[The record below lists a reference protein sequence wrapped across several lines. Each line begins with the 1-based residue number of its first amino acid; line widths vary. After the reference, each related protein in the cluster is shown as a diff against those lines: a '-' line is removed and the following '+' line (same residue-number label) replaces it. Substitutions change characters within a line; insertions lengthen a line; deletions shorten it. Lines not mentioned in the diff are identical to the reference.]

1 MLWLPARLAGGR
13 RRQQRKDVFS
23 RMTGAMYAAIGGLK
37 THMNNLNVIGNNVA
51 NVNTA
56 GFKAQRQIF
65 QETIYTT
72 SRSGSNGT
80 VTTGGVTPSQT
91 GFGAQVGSID
101 LLMSPSTFNPTGADL
116 DCMIEGDGFLMVGD
130 KDAVINGAEDYG
142 KLMLTR
148 VGDLCQD
155 PNGYICDGQGNVVY
169 GFATVVNP
177 YYDPTLEEGTDAYIA
192 AEKIANAAGFT
203 IKDKY
208 AVSSQLVPLRVPTAA
223 AEPTE
228 KNGGI
233 DKDGKHV
240 WERGD
245 PVYDI
250 LGGTTDD
257 DTSRTNISLADDKYF
272 TDGKVD
278 ATKLPEG
285 AGSKDGS
292 GTAAYT
298 GPVPNLEGKYVNL
311 RSMSINKNG
320 AIIGTGDS
328 GTVVLGYV
336 AIANVDSPSGVTH
349 MGGPYYQAL
358 EGAGDITV
366 SAVGGIMSGRYLNN
380 QVPKTDGNT
389 TTVPPM
395 DDALGNGKG
404 VGIRNGGLEASS
416 TDVATE
422 FANMIVTQRG
432 YQANTRII
440 TVTDSMLEE
449 LVNMKR

>member
-1 MLWLPARLAGGR
+1 
-13 RRQQRKDVFS
+13 
-23 RMTGAMYAAIGGLK
+23 MTGAMYAAIGGLK

-177 YYDPTLEEGTDAYIA
+177 YYRSDLKEGTPDYIK
-192 AEKIANAAGFT
+192 AEAEANAAGFT

-250 LGGTTDD
+250 LGGVTGD
-257 DTSRTNISLADDKYF
+257 DTSRTNINLADGKYF
-272 TDGKVD
+272 NDDGGIDVD
-278 ATKLPEG
+278 KLPDG
-285 AGSKDGS
+285 AGSKDGT
-292 GTAAYT
+292 GDKTYA

-320 AIIGTGDS
+320 AIIGTSDS

>member
-177 YYDPTLEEGTDAYIA
+177 YYNPALDIKDP
-192 AEKIANAAGFT
+192 ANADDIKKAEDAGFNT
-203 IKDKY
+203 TDKY
-208 AVSSQLVPLRVPTAA
+208 VVSSQLVPLRVPTAA

-228 KNGGI
+228 ANGGI
-233 DKDGKHV
+233 NPDTKKHN

-250 LGGTTDD
+250 LGGVSGD
-257 DTSRTNISLADDKYF
+257 DTSRTNLSLADSKYYDK
-272 TDGKVD
+272 DGKLVPGN
-278 ATKLPEG
+278 LPTG
-285 AGSKDGS
+285 AGTPDGT
-292 GTAAYT
+292 GAGVYD

-320 AIIGTGDS
+320 AIVGTGDS

-380 QVPKTDGNT
+380 QVPKDDK
-389 TTVPPM
+389 VPPM

-404 VGIRNGGLEASS
+404 TSIRNGGLEASS

>member
-1 MLWLPARLAGGR
+1 
-13 RRQQRKDVFS
+13 
-23 RMTGAMYAAIGGLK
+23 MYAAIGGLK

-116 DCMIEGDGFLMVGD
+116 DCMIEGDGFLMVGN

-192 AEKIANAAGFT
+192 AEKVANAAGFT
-203 IKDKY
+203 VKDKY

-223 AEPTE
+223 AEPTVE
-228 KNGGI
+228 NGGI
-233 DKDGKHV
+233 VDDKHV

-278 ATKLPEG
+278 ANKLPDG

-292 GTAAYT
+292 GAAAYS

-311 RSMSINKNG
+311 KSMSINKNG
-320 AIIGTGDS
+320 AIVGTGDS

-349 MGGPYYQAL
+349 VGGPYYQAL

>member
-1 MLWLPARLAGGR
+1 
-13 RRQQRKDVFS
+13 
-23 RMTGAMYAAIGGLK
+23 MTGAMYAAIGGLK

-177 YYDPTLEEGTDAYIA
+177 YYRSDLKEGTPYYIK
-192 AEKIANAAGFT
+192 AEAEANAAGFT

-250 LGGTTDD
+250 LGGVTGD
-257 DTSRTNISLADDKYF
+257 DTSRTNINLADGKYF
-272 TDGKVD
+272 NDDGGIDVD
-278 ATKLPEG
+278 KLPDG
-285 AGSKDGS
+285 AGSKDGT
-292 GTAAYT
+292 GDKTYA

-380 QVPKTDGNT
+380 QVPKDDK
-389 TTVPPM
+389 VPPM

-404 VGIRNGGLEASS
+404 TSIRNGGLEASS

>member
-1 MLWLPARLAGGR
+1 
-13 RRQQRKDVFS
+13 
-23 RMTGAMYAAIGGLK
+23 MTGAMYAAIGGLK

-177 YYDPTLEEGTDAYIA
+177 YYRSDLKEGTPDYIK
-192 AEKIANAAGFT
+192 AEAEANAAGFT

-250 LGGTTDD
+250 LGGVTGD
-257 DTSRTNISLADDKYF
+257 DTSRTNINLADGKYF
-272 TDGKVD
+272 NDDGGIDVD
-278 ATKLPEG
+278 KLPDG
-285 AGSKDGS
+285 AGSKDGT
-292 GTAAYT
+292 GDKTYA

>member
-1 MLWLPARLAGGR
+1 
-13 RRQQRKDVFS
+13 
-23 RMTGAMYAAIGGLK
+23 MYAAIGGLK

-177 YYDPTLEEGTDAYIA
+177 YYDPTLEEGTDKYIE

-203 IKDKY
+203 VKDKY

-292 GTAAYT
+292 GTAAYS

-311 RSMSINKNG
+311 RSMSINENG
-320 AIIGTGDS
+320 AIVGTSDS

-380 QVPKTDGNT
+380 QVPKDDK
-389 TTVPPM
+389 VPPM

>member
-1 MLWLPARLAGGR
+1 
-13 RRQQRKDVFS
+13 
-23 RMTGAMYAAIGGLK
+23 MYAAIGGLK

-177 YYDPTLEEGTDAYIA
+177 YYRSDLKEGTPDYIK
-192 AEKIANAAGFT
+192 AEAEANAAGFT

-250 LGGTTDD
+250 LGGVTGD
-257 DTSRTNISLADDKYF
+257 DTSRTNINLADGKYF
-272 TDGKVD
+272 NDDGGIDVD
-278 ATKLPEG
+278 KLPDG
-285 AGSKDGS
+285 AGSKDGT
-292 GTAAYT
+292 GDKTYA

-320 AIIGTGDS
+320 AIIGTSDS

>member
-1 MLWLPARLAGGR
+1 MLWFPARLAGGR
-13 RRQQRKDVFS
+13 QRRQRKEVFS

-177 YYDPTLEEGTDAYIA
+177 YYRSDLKEGTPDYIK
-192 AEKIANAAGFT
+192 AEAEANAAGFT

-233 DKDGKHV
+233 IDGKNQ

-250 LGGTTDD
+250 LGGIKKDSG
-257 DTSRTNISLADDKYF
+257 DTSRTNISLADGKYF
-272 TDGKVD
+272 NADGGIDVD
-278 ATKLPEG
+278 KLPDG
-285 AGSKDGS
+285 AGSKDGT
-292 GTAAYT
+292 GDKTYA

-380 QVPKTDGNT
+380 QVPKDDK
-389 TTVPPM
+389 VPPM